1 MGVKPKFV
9 VPGLYEL
16 PLGQVNAHLLETA
29 DGLVL
34 IDTGYP
40 GNGETIVAAI
50 RSLGHEPYS
59 LRHIVVTHCH
69 EDHAGSLAELKRL
82 TGAHSYMHPVDAAL
96 VREGRCLRPLLRGPG
111 FLNGLIF
118 TLLIRKA
125 KSTIEPAAI
134 DHEVADG
141 EVLPFAGGLRAI
153 HVPGHSAG
161 QIVLHWAGQG
171 GVLFAADS
179 CASVFGLA
187 MSPAYEDLEL
197 GRKSLGR
204 LASEKFDT
212 AVFGHGR
219 PIDRDAS
226 ARFRQKWPAA

>member
-1 MGVKPKFV
+1 MGVKAKLV

-16 PLGQVNAHLLETA
+16 ALGQVNAHLLEIA

-50 RSLGHEPYS
+50 HSLGHDPQK

-82 TGAHSYMHPVDAAL
+82 TGAQSYMHPIDAAL
-96 VREGRCLRPLLRGPG
+96 VREGRCLRPLNRGPG

-125 KSTIEPAAI
+125 KSTIEPASI

-153 HVPGHSAG
+153 HLPGHSAG
-161 QIVLHWAGQG
+161 QVALHWPEQG

-197 GRKSLGR
+197 GRRSLGR
-204 LASEKFDT
+204 LGHEKFAT

-219 PIDRDAS
+219 PIAGEAS
-226 ARFRQKWPAA
+226 ARFRRKWSAA